1 MFSQR
6 LLGEPEGQ
14 TLQFAKKKYMKKR
27 RQNNDFGEES
37 ASLRNGFG
45 QRRYSSFS
53 NHFSLEWHLP
63 GMMTSKRT
71 TKLFKTDAVTP
82 AQHLQTKRH
91 ALCTCDRT
99 CMHEIKE
106 RALGTKTECLHSERF
121 ILYFYGH
128 CFSIKMNLWTWRAV
142 WTDIQSLLEG
152 PWASLLSKQ

>member
-63 GMMTSKRT
+63 GMTISKRT

-82 AQHLQTKRH
+82 AQHLQTRDMH
-91 ALCTCDRT
+91 CALVT
-99 CMHEIKE
+99 E
-106 RALGTKTECLHSERF
+106 RACTRSTREHWERKPSVYKFCMHSERF

-128 CFSIKMNLWTWRAV
+128 CFSITMNLWTRRTV
-142 WTDIQSLLEG
+142 WTDIQSLLG
-152 PWASLLSKQ
+152 LPPI